1 MPEAPG
7 LESDIPGQT
16 CESVHRRGGGQVL
29 DDGAV
34 RGSDTSDQSDA
45 DGRLPVLRAVGA
57 DVEAHLSCVGAWDGM
72 ELRYRYDR
80 QMGGDYYVTEALL
93 SGVPRLSE
101 QGTDVLDGFSS
112 EEFQDRLRRF
122 HGEIGGVL
130 TQGRVIVGIGNTY
143 ADEVL
148 FAAKIYPFWKRMA
161 LSPAE
166 LRVLYEKSRELVE
179 EAVAVLRQCMGR
191 TFISRS
197 GTS

>member
-1 MPEAPG
+1 
-7 LESDIPGQT
+7 
-16 CESVHRRGGGQVL
+16 
-29 DDGAV
+29 
-34 RGSDTSDQSDA
+34 
-45 DGRLPVLRAVGA
+45 
-57 DVEAHLSCVGAWDGM
+57 M
-72 ELRYRYDR
+72 ELRYQYDR

-101 QGTDVLDGFSS
+101 QGTDVLDGFSP
-112 EEFQDRLRRF
+112 EEFQDRLRRL
-122 HGEIGGVL
+122 HGEIKDVL
-130 TQGRVIVGIGNTY
+130 TRGRVIVGIGNAY

-148 FAAKIYPFWKRMA
+148 FAAKIYPFRKRMA

-179 EAVAVLRQCMGR
+179 EVVAVLRQRMGK